1 MKKWNWLLLFSA
13 MYVQAQY
20 TEIINSNR
28 PGISESPYSVGV
40 NVLQL
45 EGGGFYTLQE
55 EATSKES
62 ENTNRIKET
71 LFGGELLT
79 RYGLFI
85 DELEVS
91 ANIAYQKNR
100 IENVRSFHG
109 FSNFT
114 IGLKYLIFEK
124 KYEDKSL
131 EIRSWKKRH
140 AFDKKRL
147 IPTIGIYAGYNTNF
161 LSKDYKAKKGSYKF
175 AILLQNN
182 LSERF
187 VIVTN
192 LIADEI
198 GQQDPFYAYSLS
210 MTYAF
215 TGKFSFFFENYGQY
229 RRFFKPEYKFGGGFA
244 YLLSKDLQFDIYGQN
259 MPFERETTWT
269 FGLGVSW
276 RLDNFSKYRN

>member
-1 MKKWNWLLLFSA
+1 MKKISWILLFLA
-13 MYVQAQY
+13 MYAQAQY

-28 PGISESPYSVGV
+28 PGISESPYSVGA

-45 EGGGFYTLQE
+45 EGGSFYKLQE
-55 EATSKES
+55 EFASKEI
-62 ENTNRIKET
+62 ENAKRIEET
-71 LFGGELLT
+71 IFGAELLT

-91 ANIAYQKNR
+91 ANVAYQENR
-100 IENVRSFHG
+100 IENAGSYQG
-109 FSNFT
+109 ISAFT
-114 IGLKYLIFEK
+114 IGLKYLIFEQ

-131 EIRSWKKRH
+131 EIRSWKRRY

-161 LSKDYKAKKGSYKF
+161 LSADYKAKTGSYKF
-175 AILLQNN
+175 AVLLQNN

-187 VIVTN
+187 VVVTN

-215 TGKFSFFFENYGQY
+215 TREFSFFFENYGQY

-244 YLLSKDLQFDIYGQN
+244 YLLSKDLQFDIYGQS

-276 RLDNFSKYRN
+276 RLDNFSKYQN